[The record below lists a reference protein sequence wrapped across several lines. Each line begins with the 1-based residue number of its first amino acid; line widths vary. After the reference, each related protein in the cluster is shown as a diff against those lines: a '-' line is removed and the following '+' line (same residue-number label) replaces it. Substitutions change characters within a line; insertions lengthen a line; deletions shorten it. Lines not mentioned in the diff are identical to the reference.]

1 MKQQEFAL
9 LGRLRAAADQR
20 LQPPASGKQSLPRV
34 GAALIQTKLPLND
47 FIESWFTSWRETP
60 FIYL

>member
-20 LQPPASGKQSLPRV
+20 LQPPASRKQRWPRV
-34 GAALIQTKLPLND
+34 GDALIQTKLPLDD
-47 FIESWFTSWRETP
+47 FTESWFTS
-60 FIYL
+60 